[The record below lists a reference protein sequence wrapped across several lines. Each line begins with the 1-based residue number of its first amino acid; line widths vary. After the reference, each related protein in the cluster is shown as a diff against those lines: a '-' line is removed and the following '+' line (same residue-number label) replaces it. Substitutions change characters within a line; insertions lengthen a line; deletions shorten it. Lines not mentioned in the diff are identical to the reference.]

1 MRKISWINTNL
12 KVRIVNKKNKFYNNK
27 VVIHD
32 ILDAN
37 NFCNKYILKFN
48 FKLLLLKMV
57 Y

>member
-37 NFCNKYILKFN
+37 NFCNKNIL
-48 FKLLLLKMV
+48 
-57 Y
+57 